1 MNKITLLNTSILTD
15 YGTFEYSPVDLD
27 SAIKL
32 LREYGFE
39 SAIGHQSTADI
50 LSEILQI
57 KVEVKRT
64 EFRQKIDETALIFKL
79 RSRPPEGK
87 ILTGEEIEEIG
98 YDFGILRRLK

>member
-1 MNKITLLNTSILTD
+1 MKRITLLNTSILTD
-15 YGTFEYSPVDLD
+15 YGTFEFSPIDLE
-27 SAIKL
+27 SAKNL
-32 LREYGFE
+32 LRENGFE

-57 KVEVKRT
+57 KVEVNRT
-64 EFRQKIDETALIFKL
+64 EYRQKVDDVALIFKL
-79 RSRPPEGK
+79 CSRPPEGK